1 MINLSNMQNFRESF
15 WFPLIISFVVA
26 LIGITLLG
34 WQYHKISQEEI
45 DSLKQ
50 NIEENSAKELV
61 NKFMQYRIDKNGN
74 QAMIYLTEN
83 AMEQRNLGQFILI
96 DNFKSFK
103 IEKTEELNE
112 TAYQFTIIIQKE
124 NDIGN
129 FVEIITVSKNLDLNE
144 YYIDSVQVAS

>member
-1 MINLSNMQNFRESF
+1 MQNFRESF
-15 WFPLIISFVVA
+15 WFPLIISFVIA

-61 NKFMQYRIDKNGN
+61 NKFMQYRIDKNEN

-83 AMEQRNLGQFILI
+83 TMEQKNLGQFILI

-103 IEKTEELNE
+103 IEKTEKLNE

-124 NDIGN
+124 NGIGN
-129 FVEIITVSKNLDLNE
+129 FIETIIVSKNLDLNE
-144 YYIDSVQVAS
+144 YYIDSVQVAG